1 MKSEPPASCSPVPR
15 RLRLEAEIVEG
26 SDSRLPTRDL
36 EEELALHLLLP
47 SIGHFERQV
56 LGALSLHAVGRFL
69 PYDLPC
75 CGTPYIGVGPYT
87 ALGIM
92 LESDGLTSAR
102 GEGLRGEAEWLWLGG
117 EVIVPALPSL
127 WMVSSVSSPEVTQT
141 DVAPYAARRGKSL
154 RLIAIGSTLSREAY
168 GCITL

>member
-1 MKSEPPASCSPVPR
+1 M
-15 RLRLEAEIVEG
+15 
-26 SDSRLPTRDL
+26 
-36 EEELALHLLLP
+36 
-47 SIGHFERQV
+47 
-56 LGALSLHAVGRFL
+56 LGALSLHAVGCFL

-92 LESDGLTSAR
+92 LESDGLTSTR

-117 EVIVPALPSL
+117 EVIDTCLAFALDGEL
-127 WMVSSVSSPEVTQT
+127 GEFAEVTQT

-154 RLIAIGSTLSREAY
+154 RLIAIGSTLSGEAY